1 MKRNSVTSL
10 ARTDG
15 MSFLWAAVSRVT
27 LLFAALVVLVM
38 PWTEYFWYFDK
49 FLRGG
54 QDFELGLLSAAAYIF
69 LILLMLQHS
78 RRGVTLILA
87 SRMWICF
94 VSQPG
99 DDLAPGMLCGL
110 MSELH
115 AIAVPSPAL
124 SRNTLPLRV

>member
-1 MKRNSVTSL
+1 MRSE
-10 ARTDG
+10 RTDG
-15 MSFLWAAVSRVT
+15 MSLLWAAGSRAA
-27 LLFAALVVLVM
+27 LLLAALVVLVM
-38 PWTEYFWYFDK
+38 PWTEYFWHFDK

-54 QDFELGLLSAAAYIF
+54 QDFELGLLSVAAFIC

-78 RRGVTLILA
+78 KCGVTLILA
-87 SRMWICF
+87 SRMWVCF
-94 VSQPG
+94 VLQPG